1 MTFLLPVLSDYL
13 PCYRDAQS
21 IRMGIEEGQ
30 SFLVSINLS
39 DVSLLGYV
47 KADMEQQIINPK

>member
-47 KADMEQQIINPK
+47 KADME